1 MYTVYL
7 GLKPTVVL
15 HGYEAMKEAL
25 IDAGEEFSGRGHFP
39 MAERVNKGHGRCAC
53 SALVMG
59 VGRLK
64 NFEESPRRAWS
75 ICELAKCQLS
85 PPCLG
90 PPS

>member
-25 IDAGEEFSGRGHFP
+25 IDGGEEFSGRGHLP

-59 VGRLK
+59 VGRLE